1 MQVDRLKWMAHD
13 EARTP
18 WVMKLRAKKN
28 ENPVEAEVLL
38 RGALLIVARAVEAT
52 VSWTEVSRWAAE
64 LTHNNSD
71 NFRGSLCHLPG
82 WHTNSEEDT
91 IERREDSA
99 QQLFFNLAR
108 FVLGQK
114 RPWWRHPRWHV
125 WHWRLQ
131 VHPWQMLRRRLFDRC
146 YHCGRRFA
154 KNEPVLGKRPVNPRL
169 ASLDTPA
176 FLNPM
181 SVVNSDI

>member
-91 IERREDSA
+91 IERREDTPSNSSSTWLDSSSGRSGRGGVTRDGTFGTGVCKSTPGRCSA
-99 QQLFFNLAR
+99 A
-108 FVLGQK
+108 VCSTAATTADAVS
-114 RPWWRHPRWHV
+114 PRTN
-125 WHWRLQ
+125 
-131 VHPWQMLRRRLFDRC
+131 RC
-146 YHCGRRFA
+146 S
-154 KNEPVLGKRPVNPRL
+154 E
-169 ASLDTPA
+169 
-176 FLNPM
+176 
-181 SVVNSDI
+181 SVR